1 MATEEGVVIK
11 SGASTAWVKTERS
24 SACKAC
30 SARGSCT
37 SSEQSNAMEVEA
49 LNVAG
54 AQVGDRIVLHIETS
68 SLLKASFLLYV
79 FPILCMLAG
88 ALVGHHGAEQLQID
102 PSVVSLVL
110 GLLGFGL
117 AFVIVRRRQ
126 QAMAQTDTYKPKVI
140 RIVQRAPQNELRPAP
155 LHQG

>member
-1 MATEEGVVIK
+1 
-11 SGASTAWVKTERS
+11 
-24 SACKAC
+24 
-30 SARGSCT
+30 
-37 SSEQSNAMEVEA
+37 MEVEA

-88 ALVGHHGAEQLQID
+88 ALVGHHGAEQLQLD

-126 QAMAQTDTYKPKVI
+126 QAMARTDAYKPKVI